1 MVTITVEEFAS
12 NIDKYLKLSKIEDI
26 YITDKGK
33 IISKLTSPHTDK
45 IEKAKKLFGCI
56 SSDVDADAILSER
69 LKKI

>member
-45 IEKAKKLFGCI
+45 IEKAKKFI
-56 SSDVDADAILSER
+56 
-69 LKKI
+69 K